1 MEHNICTKFK
11 FILPRYKMI
20 VLRERIA
27 RRTVYNALNRRKN
40 GQSIKEETFTS
51 KGKSKEAG

>member
-1 MEHNICTKFK
+1 
-11 FILPRYKMI
+11 MI
-20 VLRERIA
+20 VLSERIA

-40 GQSIKEETFTS
+40 GQSIKEETRPSGPLSWTFST